1 MFQNARLQYFP
12 LQNYLKHAHHSP
24 PPLKLRNRGVVLHAL
39 FSHAFLTGTFL
50 A

>member
-12 LQNYLKHAHHSP
+12 LQNYLNHAHSH
-24 PPLKLRNRGVVLHAL
+24 PPLKLRNRSVVLHAL